1 MKPMEH
7 NSFFNEAMETIN
19 RIQNDNRMLPEL
31 NWFLAA
37 AAARFDKHYLESRN
51 PQVIVL
57 GDDIPAEI
65 LYAVCDRPFY
75 VLGGS
80 LETAHWADELTPRD
94 TDPFSRSS
102 LSWLLNPAF
111 DLTENALIVTAV
123 SSDSRRKLVSIL
135 QSSGRKVAAIDV
147 PPADQSENA
156 IRYYT
161 EQLSTLAETIG
172 KHTGKRFNGRHLS
185 ESVKRVAKAH
195 GTRQHFLDTAR
206 LAGSIISDEA
216 VLLVAQSL
224 YFADSLDE
232 WISHI
237 SRLCG
242 ELENLLKHY
251 AFRHQDKPRILILGS
266 PVVFPNYKVPQL
278 ITSAGMHIAA
288 VADSLSLEAALA
300 ITRNNRFHSADS
312 LLRRIAQIHLNMI
325 SSGARIYNT
334 GLYSYV
340 MKLIE
345 QLKPDGIVCHILKG
359 QIEYDFELPQLEK
372 AAEKKDIPVFRLE
385 TDYQYQ
391 DMEQLRIRM
400 EAFGEMLTQRK
411 LVAQR
416 YRHTA

>member
-51 PQVIVL
+51 PQVIVI

-102 LSWLLNPAF
+102 LGWLLNPAF

-161 EQLSTLAETIG
+161 EQLSTLGQKGRKSARNKTAFPRYRASGREHHLGRSGTAGGAEP
-172 KHTGKRFNGRHLS
+172 L
-185 ESVKRVAKAH
+185 
-195 GTRQHFLDTAR
+195 
-206 LAGSIISDEA
+206 
-216 VLLVAQSL
+216 
-224 YFADSLDE
+224 
-232 WISHI
+232 
-237 SRLCG
+237 LCG
-242 ELENLLKHY
+242 
-251 AFRHQDKPRILILGS
+251 QP
-266 PVVFPNYKVPQL
+266 
-278 ITSAGMHIAA
+278 
-288 VADSLSLEAALA
+288 
-300 ITRNNRFHSADS
+300 
-312 LLRRIAQIHLNMI
+312 
-325 SSGARIYNT
+325 
-334 GLYSYV
+334 
-340 MKLIE
+340 
-345 QLKPDGIVCHILKG
+345 
-359 QIEYDFELPQLEK
+359 
-372 AAEKKDIPVFRLE
+372 
-385 TDYQYQ
+385 
-391 DMEQLRIRM
+391 
-400 EAFGEMLTQRK
+400 
-411 LVAQR
+411 
-416 YRHTA
+416 